1 MFFNKNVKY
10 LCLKTNISQTKLA
23 TLLHTSKQ
31 SLNSILNTNN
41 PTARIIID
49 ISKIFNVSIDDL
61 LLKDLTDS
69 SDK

>member
-10 LCLKTNISQTKLA
+10 LCLKTNTSLTKLA

-49 ISKIFNVSIDDL
+49 VSKIFNISIDEL
-61 LLKDLTDS
+61 LLKDLS
-69 SDK
+69 SASTE